1 MNINYKMISLI
12 LHAGNE
18 VQVAIIAKKKKH
30 SAKKLRI
37 PDQSQK
43 KAFYSL
49 EKTVGFLEKQWI
61 YY

>member
-1 MNINYKMISLI
+1 M
-12 LHAGNE
+12 LHAGNK
-18 VQVAIIAKKKKH
+18 VQVAIIAQKMH
-30 SAKKLRI
+30 SAMKLRI

-49 EKTVGFLEKQWI
+49 EKTVGFHGKQWI

>member
-1 MNINYKMISLI
+1 M

-18 VQVAIIAKKKKH
+18 VQVAIIAKKQIH
-30 SAKKLRI
+30 SAMKLRI

>member
-1 MNINYKMISLI
+1 M
-12 LHAGNE
+12 
-18 VQVAIIAKKKKH
+18 
-30 SAKKLRI
+30 KLRI

-43 KAFYSL
+43 KACYSL